1 MSDRS
6 VAAYGLRFDGLES
19 GRWLAV
25 AGAAHWPQVSC
36 EVDGRAEAPEM
47 AVDIDKF
54 ELRLC
59 AGISHSELVHPLLQ
73 RVSSHLALA
82 RGHHAMHAGA
92 VIGSAG
98 AWVVVGPKYA
108 GKSTLLASLVKAGT
122 PVLTDDVLVFGAG
135 MALAGP
141 RCIDLRPDM
150 RRFGSGTRVRPRDP
164 RNRIELAP
172 IAAEHPLAGVIHL
185 EWSSADTAIEPLHHR
200 DALNHLLEVR
210 GENGWPRDPRALLD
224 LAALPTF
231 SLRRPRSITGLRS
244 SNRLVQNLLLDRAAG
259 DMPRVG
265 PPSLIAA

>member
-1 MSDRS
+1 MSAPA

-47 AVDIDKF
+47 AVDIDKL
-54 ELRLC
+54 ELRLR
-59 AGISHSELVHPLLQ
+59 ADISHSELVHPLLQ

-108 GKSTLLASLVKAGT
+108 GKSTLLASLAKAGT

-150 RRFGSGTRVRPRDP
+150 RRFGLGASVRPRDP

-200 DALNHLLEVR
+200 DALNRLLEVR

-231 SLRRPRSITGLRS
+231 SLRRPRSTIGLHASNGLMRS
-244 SNRLVQNLLLDRAAG
+244 LVFDDAAG
-259 DMPRVG
+259 DLPQVG
-265 PPSLIAA
+265 APSLIAA

>member
-1 MSDRS
+1 
-6 VAAYGLRFDGLES
+6 
-19 GRWLAV
+19 
-25 AGAAHWPQVSC
+25 
-36 EVDGRAEAPEM
+36 M
-47 AVDIDKF
+47 AVDIDKL
-54 ELRLC
+54 ELRLR
-59 AGISHSELVHPLLQ
+59 ADISHSELVHPLLQ

-108 GKSTLLASLVKAGT
+108 GKSTLLASLAKAGT

-150 RRFGSGTRVRPRDP
+150 RRFGLGASVRPRDP

-172 IAAEHPLAGVIHL
+172 IAADHPLAGVIHL

-200 DALNHLLEVR
+200 DALNRLLEVR

-231 SLRRPRSITGLRS
+231 SLRRPRSTIGLHASNGLMRS
-244 SNRLVQNLLLDRAAG
+244 LVFDDAAG
-259 DMPRVG
+259 DLPQVG
-265 PPSLIAA
+265 APSLIAA